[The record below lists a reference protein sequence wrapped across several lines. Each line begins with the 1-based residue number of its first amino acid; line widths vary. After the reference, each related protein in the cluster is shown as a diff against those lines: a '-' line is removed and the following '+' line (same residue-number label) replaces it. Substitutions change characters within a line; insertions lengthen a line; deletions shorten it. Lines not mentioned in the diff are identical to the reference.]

1 MSKIQWS
8 PLSNWEK
15 WVGLKFSL
23 FTKNRN
29 KKTKLAQE
37 YKTAKSKLSIFK
49 KASIHVN
56 KPVRNS
62 DDKPVRAV
70 KPASKRVA

>member
-29 KKTKLAQE
+29 KTKLAQE
-37 YKTAKSKLSIFK
+37 YKRAKSKLSIFK